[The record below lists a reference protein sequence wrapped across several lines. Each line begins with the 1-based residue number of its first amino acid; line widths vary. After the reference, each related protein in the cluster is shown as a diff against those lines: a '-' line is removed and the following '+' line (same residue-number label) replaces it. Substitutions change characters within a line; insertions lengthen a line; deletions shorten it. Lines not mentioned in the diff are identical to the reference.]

1 MARMILAVLA
11 GVIAGGIV
19 TGVLEAL
26 GHMAMPLPEGLIPED
41 LNDREALNA
50 ALAQVPD
57 ANRVAVIAAWAG
69 GALMAGW
76 VTTTLARRHHLA
88 LALVAGGGL
97 LFAGLSNLIL
107 IPSPLWMWAFGL
119 AVFLPMAWL
128 GYRLAGKRR

>member
-1 MARMILAVLA
+1 MVRMILALLA

-26 GHMAMPLPEGLIPED
+26 GHMAMPLPEGLLPED
-41 LNDREALNA
+41 VSDREALNA

-57 ANRVAVIAAWAG
+57 ANRVAVIAAWGG

-88 LALVAGGGL
+88 LAMVAGGGL
-97 LFAGLSNLIL
+97 LFAGLSNLIF

-128 GYRLAGKRR
+128 GYRLAGKRG

>member
-1 MARMILAVLA
+1 MIRMILAVLA
-11 GVIAGGIV
+11 GVIAGGV
-19 TGVLEAL
+19 ATGLLEAL
-26 GHMAMPLPEGLIPED
+26 GHVALPLPDGLIPED

-69 GALMAGW
+69 GALVAGW
-76 VTTTLARRHHLA
+76 LTTTLARRHHLA

-97 LFAGLSNLIL
+97 LFAGLSNLIF

-128 GYRLAGKRR
+128 GYRLAGKRG